1 MKKNGPGCTC
11 CAANIFTQG
20 DAELVA
26 LSDGHHGHLIGG
38 GRDLPKWARD
48 ISTLVRSG
56 ELPPG
61 SPTVGGGVWDTMP
74 GGVVLTPEGWL
85 YFVTKKAGVEG
96 IEGRFQYV
104 ILPIDIA
111 STEYVATQTNQPPA
125 VILQNNNHWTDAS
138 VKVVAKTPGRD
149 AGGADDVVVHIT
161 SLASV
166 GGLDT
171 SDWTTTDMP
180 QWLPIQFTD
189 PWYGWLH
196 TEAYWNPEY
205 IAWQRTGA
213 EQQEPAHGVEVY
225 SPSGELVQEY
235 SVPGASHRLV
245 GIEPGQ
251 NFVPFGSDREV
262 HSASIAPTG
271 ESVYWLADATLVRW
285 WTTETFD
292 DYWSWGGPYLLEGE
306 EYGNL
311 VEPSAFPFAD
321 LVQDEDVLEAAGAPK
336 LDDRFWEG
344 DYQYFQ
350 FLIHNSE
357 PLALLPII
365 TGSIE
370 YIARQYHYGAVW
382 TYDEDGQPIIPF
394 TETRDTKRAKFILE
408 NACLTYSH
416 AISAPVL
423 VGNYGNSVVQSGG
436 VTRAQNN
443 GHMNLDEIT
452 LDDPGIAGKIIVY
465 KYDGG
470 WVEVARIETGGVG
483 NGRTKSICEGVDS
496 AIYILGNKHP
506 SSTEYNVYRLDPE
519 GGQVTTMSGT
529 HNSGVNDGD
538 DTRNWFGLP
547 TNPFHD
553 FGEREAQNPPPTV
566 AG

>member
-1 MKKNGPGCTC
+1 MKKNSPGCTC

-38 GRDLPKWARD
+38 GRDLPKWGRD
-48 ISTLVRSG
+48 ISALIRSG

-61 SPTVGGGVWDTMP
+61 SPTVGGGVWGIRP

-85 YFVTKKAGVEG
+85 YFAIKRAGVEG
-96 IEGRFQYV
+96 IEDQFRYV

-111 STEYVATQTNQPPA
+111 SAEYVATQTNQPPA
-125 VILQNNNHWTDAS
+125 VILQANNRRTDAN

-180 QWLPIQFTD
+180 HSLRIEFTNPWSGWPTIQW
-189 PWYGWLH
+189 
-196 TEAYWNPEY
+196 YWNPEY
-205 IAWQRTGA
+205 IEWQRTGA
-213 EQQEPAHGVEVY
+213 EQQEPAHGVQVY
-225 SPSGELVQEY
+225 SPNGELVQDY
-235 SVPGASHRLV
+235 SVPGASHRVL
-245 GIEPGQ
+245 G
-251 NFVPFGSDREV
+251 FGAELES

-271 ESVYWLADATLVRW
+271 TSVYWLADATLVRW

-306 EYGNL
+306 DYGNL

-321 LVQDEDVLEAAGAPK
+321 LVQDADVLEAAGAPK

-382 TYDEDGQPIIPF
+382 TYDDDGQPIIPF

-416 AISAPVL
+416 AINAPVL
-423 VGNYGNSVVQSGG
+423 VGSYGSSVVQAGG
-436 VTRAQNN
+436 VTPAQNN
-443 GHMNLDEIT
+443 GLTHLDETT

-465 KYDGG
+465 EYDGG
-470 WVEVARIETGGVG
+470 WVEVVRIETEGSGDG
-483 NGRTKSICEGVDS
+483 QPASICEGVDG

-506 SSTEYNVYRLDPE
+506 FSTEYNVYRLDPE

-566 AG
+566 GG